1 MRLQLLTGLLATII
15 SLHLTSARPQEEGY
29 NYEVPENPLVIS
41 RPDDYDEPIE
51 SADDALA
58 DAQHGDGGGG
68 GHGHH
73 DHSGDPLDWLR
84 DSIPG
89 EPEVDY
95 PIFAV
100 APESS
105 FTCDE
110 KLDGMYAD
118 VEARCQVWHQCFA
131 DRTWAFLCPNGT
143 IFNQELFTCVWWFDF
158 DCSTAE
164 SFYSLNAD
172 LYTGPTGGSNGDG
185 GATGNGDVAATGNG
199 GGDTGS
205 DATSGLAPEVVE
217 AKAPVEEAAPV
228 INEPVILDPVIPEQP
243 DLAPLPAEAPRLE
256 PAPIAPEPQPQ
267 PTPSVDDLPLDDTYD
282 YYEDDSDYE
291 EDPEDEYDA
300 SDIPDDQ
307 KAPEGYGAPPPVEE
321 YAEYE
326 LPDYEV
332 PDYEAPAPDYEAP
345 APDYE
350 VPAPVEEE
358 EVVDYRAEEES
369 SDVVEEIVEEEEA
382 APVEEGYNYPV
393 PANPLELPEK
403 SSQSEL
409 PDDSVAP
416 LALYGAPAQPFE
428 LPPDTLPTAAPEE
441 LEDLPLAQYLPPA
454 TAPREARGRFGRR
467 DRRGRRR
474 GGQRRKRLIRTV
486 RYL

>member
-1 MRLQLLTGLLATII
+1 MG
-15 SLHLTSARPQEEGY
+15 
-29 NYEVPENPLVIS
+29 
-41 RPDDYDEPIE
+41 
-51 SADDALA
+51 
-58 DAQHGDGGGG
+58 
-68 GHGHH
+68 
-73 DHSGDPLDWLR
+73 
-84 DSIPG
+84 
-89 EPEVDY
+89 
-95 PIFAV
+95 
-100 APESS
+100 
-105 FTCDE
+105 
-110 KLDGMYAD
+110 
-118 VEARCQVWHQCFA
+118 
-131 DRTWAFLCPNGT
+131 
-143 IFNQELFTCVWWFDF
+143 
-158 DCSTAE
+158 
-164 SFYSLNAD
+164 
-172 LYTGPTGGSNGDG
+172 
-185 GATGNGDVAATGNG
+185 
-199 GGDTGS
+199 
-205 DATSGLAPEVVE
+205 
-217 AKAPVEEAAPV
+217 
-228 INEPVILDPVIPEQP
+228 
-243 DLAPLPAEAPRLE
+243 
-256 PAPIAPEPQPQ
+256 
-267 PTPSVDDLPLDDTYD
+267 YD
-282 YYEDDSDYE
+282 YYE

-300 SDIPDDQ
+300 NDIPFDQ
-307 KAPEGYGAPPPVEE
+307 RAPEGSYGAPPPVEE

-332 PDYEAPAPDYEAP
+332 PAPDYEAP

-403 SSQSEL
+403 SSHSEL
-409 PDDSVAP
+409 PDDAVAP

-428 LPPDTLPTAAPEE
+428 LPPDTLPTAAPEV